1 MISHLHPKA
10 SQDGN
15 SRKKD
20 QCMDSTHYGRE
31 RRPHPGNLDV
41 SLQKA
46 SRSQQTGLLIGS
58 S

>member
-1 MISHLHPKA
+1 
-10 SQDGN
+10 
-15 SRKKD
+15 
-20 QCMDSTHYGRE
+20 MDSTHYGRE